1 MTSQHDVINKTTV
14 SDLHKC
20 MVQHPN
26 NFGFQHSLCA

>member
-1 MTSQHDVINKTTV
+1 MTSQHDIINKTMV
-14 SDLHKC
+14 SDVHM